1 MISFTEATGAKVY
14 IDNRQQDSKKANT
27 AWTQG
32 FIRAGVERPNQR
44 IGIYV
49 LCLSVA
55 KACWWKDTMMG
66 ILTMRNNLIRGLP
79 TAYTPI

>member
-1 MISFTEATGAKVY
+1 MTVYGNGDRTHYDPKMISFTEATGAKVY

-49 LCLSVA
+49 SCLSVA
-55 KACWWKDTMMG
+55 QAS
-66 ILTMRNNLIRGLP
+66 
-79 TAYTPI
+79 